1 MDEDE
6 IKQQKEYVDTL
17 YFLKNER
24 ETELNNAR
32 NNYDRAVL
40 RWSVERIKLNNMKRE
55 YYAESKT

>member
-17 YFLKNER
+17 YFLMDER

-40 RWSVERIKLNNMKRE
+40 RWSQERHKLNKMKKE
-55 YYAESKT
+55 YAESKT